1 MSSSDRLERPKLPD
15 LSKVTPQPWKP
26 DFRPRHEFEP
36 VRLPTAPPISA
47 EEAHQ
52 NGLVE
57 GEKLGRAAAMKE
69 LVPVLEELGK
79 IASAMRD
86 VRVQRL
92 AAAEADLADV
102 AAEIA
107 RRILHG
113 ELQAGGDIA
122 VRMARAVIA
131 EANEAEGER
140 VLHVAPA
147 DAELLR
153 THLPELQLDLSEGSI
168 KIQADPAVSKGGVV
182 LATSRGCYEGRPGRV
197 LEASLEKIAERKG
210 GGA

>member
-15 LSKVTPQPWKP
+15 LRKVTPEKWQPN
-26 DFRPRHEFEP
+26 FRERHEFEA

-52 NGLVE
+52 NGFVE
-57 GEKLGRAAAMKE
+57 GERIGRAAALKE
-69 LVPVLEELGK
+69 FGPVLDELGK
-79 IASAMRD
+79 LAVALRD
-86 VRVQRL
+86 VRAQRL
-92 AAAEADLADV
+92 AAAEADLGDL

-122 VRMARAVIA
+122 VRMARAVIE
-131 EANEAEGER
+131 EARDAEGER
-140 VLHVAPA
+140 VLHVAPV

-153 THLPELQLDLSEGSI
+153 THLPELEVDLAEGSI
-168 KIQADPAVSKGGVV
+168 RVQPDPAMTPGGVV
-182 LATSRGCYEGRPGRV
+182 LVTSRGCYEGRPERV
-197 LEASLEKIAERKG
+197 LAAALEQVAGRKE

>member
-15 LSKVTPQPWKP
+15 LRKVTPEPWKP
-26 DFRPRHEFEP
+26 NFRARNEFEP

-47 EEAHQ
+47 DEAHQ
-52 NGLVE
+52 NGMVE
-57 GEKLGRAAAMKE
+57 GERLGRAAALKE
-69 LVPVLEELGK
+69 FGPVLDQLGK
-79 IASAMRD
+79 LAAAMRD

-92 AAAEADLADV
+92 AAAEADLGDV

-107 RRILHG
+107 KRILHG
-113 ELQAGGDIA
+113 ELQAGSDIA

-131 EANEAEGER
+131 EACDAEGER
-140 VLHVAPA
+140 VLHVAPG

-153 THLPELQLDLSEGSI
+153 THLPELEVDLSEGSI
-168 KIQADPAVSKGGVV
+168 RVLADPAITPGGVV
-182 LATSRGCYEGRPGRV
+182 LVTSRACYEGRPGRV
-197 LEASLEKIAERKG
+197 LAAALDRATEKA

>member
-15 LSKVTPQPWKP
+15 LRKVTPPAWKP
-26 DFRPRHEFEP
+26 DFRTRHEFEP

-47 EEAHQ
+47 DEAFQ

-57 GEKLGRAAAMKE
+57 GEQRGRAAALKE
-69 LVPVLEELGK
+69 FAPVLDELGK
-79 IASAMRD
+79 LAASMRD

-92 AAAEADLADV
+92 AAAEADLVDV

-113 ELQAGGDIA
+113 ELQAGGDLA
-122 VRMARAVIA
+122 VRMARVVIA
-131 EANEAEGER
+131 ESRDAEGER
-140 VLHVAPA
+140 VLHVAPS
-147 DAELLR
+147 DVELLR
-153 THLPELQLDLSEGSI
+153 THLPELEVDLSEGSI
-168 KIQADPAVSKGGVV
+168 RIQADPAITPGGVV

-197 LEASLEKIAERKG
+197 LAAALERSAGKE
-210 GGA
+210 GA